1 MASVLV
7 VRDEARRELFEA
19 RDYYDEQ
26 RPGYGER
33 FVEAV
38 EAEFELLL
46 QYPKIGRSV
55 RTSVRRRTISRRPYG
70 IVYTIRGEEL
80 VIIAIAHLGDDLSI
94 GVLDFAE
101 TKRPPSAGGLSAEIR
116 LDTAY
121 FDETAAGVVALIVAF
136 IGTVMIGLILS
147 FV

>member
-33 FVEAV
+33 FVEAA

-46 QYPKIGRSV
+46 QFPKIGRSV
-55 RTSVRRRTISRRPYG
+55 RTSVRRRTISRWPYG
-70 IVYTIRGEEL
+70 IVYRIRGEEL
-80 VIIAIAHLGDDLSI
+80 IIIAIAHHRR
-94 GVLDFAE
+94 
-101 TKRPPSAGGLSAEIR
+101 RPDYWRSR
-116 LDTAY
+116 LR
-121 FDETAAGVVALIVAF
+121 
-136 IGTVMIGLILS
+136 
-147 FV
+147 